1 MKAILAVIG
10 VVVLAI
16 VIYVVMQYRA
26 IEQATSRPV
35 KEITTESLV
44 KTGDTWNVK
53 FTSRFDA
60 PLDKVFEAFQHP
72 ERAAEFAPENVM
84 KAEVTEDKGNT
95 KTVEVVGRLDIL
107 PPGFK
112 VQDLFTEYT
121 VYPEEHR
128 ITSKTIDFKLADIT
142 SEYKFAPSS
151 DGKGTVLTFTQ
162 TSKQKQQALVEA
174 LQKGALRETYITQV
188 RAVERALGLVP
199 MPQKKE
205 AG

>member
-1 MKAILAVIG
+1 MKAILAVVG

-16 VIYVVMQYRA
+16 LVYLFMQYRA
-26 IEQATSRPV
+26 IQQASSSPV

-53 FTSRFDA
+53 FTSKFDA

-72 ERAAEFAPENVM
+72 ERVQEFAPENVM
-84 KAEVTEDKGNT
+84 KSEITDDKGNT
-95 KTVEVVGRLDIL
+95 KTVRVIGKLDIL

-112 VQDLFTEYT
+112 VQDLVTEYT
-121 VYPEEHR
+121 VYPEEKR
-128 ITSKTIDFKLADIT
+128 ITSRTIDFKLADIT
-142 SEYKFAPSS
+142 SEYKFAPTS
-151 DGKGTVLTFTQ
+151 DGKGTLLTFTQ

-188 RAVERALGLVP
+188 RAAERALGLVP
-199 MPQKKE
+199 MPAKKE